1 MIFGSRDMGDWTAA
15 VRPQSGAIAT
25 ALAALAGFAA
35 GALVMGILTVGR
47 GPSAAEQVPAQML
60 IQQGSEWP
68 QPDPSGSPNEATPP
82 AAPLGGVRADR
93 LRAP

>member
-1 MIFGSRDMGDWTAA
+1 MDCTAA
-15 VRPQSGAIAT
+15 VRPQSGAVTT
-25 ALAALAGFAA
+25 ALAALTGFAA
-35 GALVMGILTVGR
+35 GALVTVLMVGR
-47 GPSAAEQVPAQML
+47 APSADQHVPAQML

-68 QPDPSGSPNEATPP
+68 VPDPSASPSEAAPP